1 MYYTLIFQIAY
12 IFSSL
17 IRTDSAQEDIR
28 QEKYK
33 KEKKKK
39 RKEERKKGIEKK
51 SPRGSMTDWVN

>member
-1 MYYTLIFQIAY
+1 MYYTLIFQITY

-33 KEKKKK
+33 KEKEEQKKV
-39 RKEERKKGIEKK
+39 RKKGNRKKK
-51 SPRGSMTDWVN
+51 SPRGSMTDWVH

>member
-33 KEKKKK
+33 KEKKKG
-39 RKEERKKGIEKK
+39 RAEERDRKKI
-51 SPRGSMTDWVN
+51 T